1 MARRGLQVPSR
12 NGSLSRRALTVGR
25 DNPVFECT
33 ACGQRSQK
41 WLGRCPGC
49 GGWNTFEQ
57 VPGEL
62 RSEARGRGPEVEPV
76 ALSAA
81 ELEDTQRVATGIAGL
96 DRVLGGGLV
105 PGSVV
110 LVAGEPG
117 VGKSTLLLQAAAR
130 RPGLGRVLYVSAE
143 ESARQVALRA
153 RRLGCVRDNVLLLAE
168 PSVEAVVATARRLRP
183 ALVIVDSVQTMYSER
198 VPAVSGSVTQVREV
212 AGQLLELA
220 KRDGPPIIL
229 VGHVTKEGLVAGP
242 KALEHLVDA
251 VLEFSGSSNHPHR
264 ILRSTKNRF
273 GSALELALFAMSDA
287 GLEEIVS
294 PSAVLLADRR
304 AGAPGSAVAV
314 VVEGNTP
321 LLVEV
326 QALVSRSPLGN
337 PRRVVQGMDPG
348 RLSLLLAV
356 LEKRAEGRF
365 GDRDVYVNLVG
376 GVSVEEPALDL
387 AVAAAVMSSALDRA
401 LPDGTAFFGEV
412 GLLGEIRAVSR
423 PSERLREARALG
435 FSRCAVPASV
445 QSAGDRDL
453 ELFPL
458 ADVRELAKLL
468 QGIES

>member
-1 MARRGLQVPSR
+1 M
-12 NGSLSRRALTVGR
+12 GR
-25 DNPVFECT
+25 EPAVFECT

-62 RSEARGRGPEVEPV
+62 RSEPRSRGTAAEPV
-76 ALSAA
+76 ALSDA
-81 ELEDTQRVATGIAGL
+81 ELADSPRVATGIAGL

-130 RPGLGRVLYVSAE
+130 RPELGRVLYVSAE
-143 ESARQVALRA
+143 ESTRQVALRA
-153 RRLGCVRDNVLLLAE
+153 HRLGCVGDNVLLLAE
-168 PSVEAVVATARRLRP
+168 PAVEAVVATARRLRP

-212 AGQLLELA
+212 AGQLVELA
-220 KRDGPPIIL
+220 KRDGPPVIL

-242 KALEHLVDA
+242 KTLEHVVDA

-273 GSALELALFAMSDA
+273 GSALELALFAMSDT

-304 AGAPGSAVAV
+304 PGAPGSAVAV
-314 VVEGNTP
+314 VLEGSTP

-326 QALVSRSPLGN
+326 QALVSRSPLAN
-337 PRRVVQGMDPG
+337 PRRVAQGMDPG
-348 RLSLLLAV
+348 RLALLLAV
-356 LEKRAEGRF
+356 LEKRAGSRWA
-365 GDRDVYVNLVG
+365 DRDVFVNLVG
-376 GVSVEEPALDL
+376 GVSVDEPALDL
-387 AVAAAVMSSALDRA
+387 AVAAALISSSTDRP
-401 LPDGTAFFGEV
+401 LPDELAFFGEI
-412 GLLGEIRAVSR
+412 GLLGEIRAVGR
-423 PSERLREARALG
+423 PAERLREARALG
-435 FSRCAVPASV
+435 FARCATPPSV
-445 QSAGDRDL
+445 SAAGENGIQL
-453 ELFPL
+453 LPL
-458 ADVRELAKLL
+458 ADVHELGLL
-468 QGIES
+468 LRVPGARADEPR